1 MKKTSTTNIL
11 AKIFK
16 KTPEKKVKKK
26 TKPKV
31 AKKST
36 PPKAKVVKKNI
47 PVKKTKTKKVTAT
60 KIKKN
65 LKTVSKK
72 AAPEKVEIKT
82 DNLRI
87 SKSNEVKPEIK
98 KVKKQETEKR
108 EYKVKDYVVYPKHGV
123 GQITEFKKINI
134 GGIDVETYV
143 LKFEKDKA
151 NGMVPV
157 NKQSHLRPLA
167 TINQVNKCISI
178 LKSKPKIKRS
188 MWSRRAQEYEAKISS
203 GKIYELAEVVR
214 DLNKGDDLMVDQSY
228 SERQLFE
235 KAYERILS
243 EFQIVMGVSL
253 EDTQKKLDKA
263 LKRNLEGQPK
273 TIAAPTK
280 IKDPA
285 ADPDADSVQITD
297 TENLTSGDQLQAV
310 ERVLKR
316 TRGIASYEIISEKK
330 LIGLLEPWLGTGNVT
345 ADLPIPVMI
354 DVILNPEKR
363 FNEKGLRIE
372 LSAVAPGAKLDTH
385 GRWRQNLERGLQT
398 MRILAGLILML
409 VTIATA
415 TVIIF
420 ATRAGL
426 GTNKETVEV
435 LHLIGAHDKF
445 ISRQFERQ
453 FLTLSLLS
461 CIIGYGAAAG
471 IFHMLF
477 ILMTDMEDM
486 QFYLLLLGVPFLSIL
501 MTWLIIRNFVIRT
514 LAKAL

>member
-16 KTPEKKVKKK
+16 KTPEKKSKIKTVAKAAKK
-26 TKPKV
+26 TKAKVKV
-31 AKKST
+31 AKKT
-36 PPKAKVVKKNI
+36 I
-47 PVKKTKTKKVTAT
+47 PVKKAKVIKKTIS

-65 LKTVSKK
+65 SKSIITKPTAQK
-72 AAPEKVEIKT
+72 AEIKN

-98 KVKKQETEKR
+98 KVKKQETEKK

-243 EFQIVMGVSL
+243 EFQIVIGVSL

-263 LKRNLEGQPK
+263 LKRNLESQAKVTTNPGKLVEPEASE
-273 TIAAPTK
+273 TT
-280 IKDPA
+280 
-285 ADPDADSVQITD
+285 TD
-297 TENLTSGDQLQAV
+297 TED
-310 ERVLKR
+310 
-316 TRGIASYEIISEKK
+316 
-330 LIGLLEPWLGTGNVT
+330 
-345 ADLPIPVMI
+345 
-354 DVILNPEKR
+354 
-363 FNEKGLRIE
+363 
-372 LSAVAPGAKLDTH
+372 
-385 GRWRQNLERGLQT
+385 
-398 MRILAGLILML
+398 
-409 VTIATA
+409 
-415 TVIIF
+415 
-420 ATRAGL
+420 
-426 GTNKETVEV
+426 
-435 LHLIGAHDKF
+435 
-445 ISRQFERQ
+445 
-453 FLTLSLLS
+453 
-461 CIIGYGAAAG
+461 
-471 IFHMLF
+471 
-477 ILMTDMEDM
+477 
-486 QFYLLLLGVPFLSIL
+486 
-501 MTWLIIRNFVIRT
+501 
-514 LAKAL
+514 